1 MQSAAWADAEK
12 HSNIHYDRTSPYD
25 QIHASAGYLD
35 YIMKK
40 NNCDIKD
47 AIVYYHMGPNVL
59 ESYIK
64 PNNLE
69 MLANYKKSNH
79 AIAKEMKEDS
89 WK

>member
-12 HSNIHYDRTSPYD
+12 HANMSYDRSSPYD
-25 QIHASAGYLD
+25 QIHASAAYLD
-35 YIMKK
+35 MIIRK

-59 ESYIK
+59 ERHIK

-69 MLANYKKSNH
+69 MLESYKKSNP
-79 AIAKEMKEDS
+79 AITKEMKEDS